1 MPYKPPASASQYR
14 FITYYHALS
23 CTIIMNKEHY
33 ILFCLSCSII
43 IVFKQ
48 KKKKKRKLQI
58 LPCQRYSV
66 NSVQFL
72 YPSQI
77 QFPSSQ
83 AWYMVKYHV
92 CVLGGGG
99 GGGGGTRHLFLCSNL
114 TCSPTHDK
122 VPPVFRSIELT

>member
-1 MPYKPPASASQYR
+1 MHHFDQSPVRIVPYKPPASASQYR
-14 FITYYHALS
+14 FTGITYYHALS

-33 ILFCLSCSII
+33 ILYRLSCSII

-48 KKKKKRKLQI
+48 KKKKRKVQI
-58 LPCQRYSV
+58 LQCQRYSV

-83 AWYMVKYHV
+83 AWYMVKCHV
-92 CVLGGGG
+92 VGGGQG
-99 GGGGGTRHLFLCSNL
+99 IYFLFKFDLFSN
-114 TCSPTHDK
+114 S
-122 VPPVFRSIELT
+122 

>member
-14 FITYYHALS
+14 FTGITYYHALS
-23 CTIIMNKEHY
+23 CNIIMNKEHY
-33 ILFCLSCSII
+33 ILYCLSCSII

-48 KKKKKRKLQI
+48 KKKKKRKVQI
-58 LPCQRYSV
+58 LQCQRHSV

-83 AWYMVKYHV
+83 AWYMVKCHV
-92 CVLGGGG
+92 GGGG
-99 GGGGGTRHLFLCSNL
+99 GGDKAFIFCSNL

-122 VPPVFRSIELT
+122 VPPIFRSIELT